1 MMRFIQ
7 LISSDF
13 PPLPLNL
20 TLHRKQF
27 ADIIYSFTV
36 EEVRLQPQHFHNFQ

>member
-1 MMRFIQ
+1 MMRFIN
-7 LISSDF
+7 LFHPTF

-20 TLHRKQF
+20 ALHRKQF

-36 EEVRLQPQHFHNFQ
+36 EEVRSQPQHCHNFQ